1 MIIYTNR
8 KGVTYTL
15 CQSVTKTGKP
25 RYFFAREPQGEP
37 VEAIPEGYEIR
48 ESVNGVVSLAKV
60 RPGHILAEEVAVVAA
75 AIQQHPRSRNYRLDV
90 KPDRIDIYELVSG
103 GMDDVLA
110 IFDDV
115 LTSELRA
122 EIRVDRERYGQYIAE
137 MRFILTDEERRL
149 FRAERMC
156 YRSSVDGWRPLRTIG
171 TAPVE
176 ELARRLVP
184 MLGTDAF
191 FELY

>member
-25 RYFFAREPQGEP
+25 RYSFAREPQGEP

-75 AIQQHPRSRNYRLDV
+75 AIQRHPKARNYRVDV
-90 KPDRIDIYELVSG
+90 KPDRIDIYELVGG
-103 GMDDVLA
+103 GMDEVLA
-110 IFDDV
+110 IFDAV
-115 LTSELRA
+115 LSPALLTKMRA
-122 EIRVDRERYGQYIAE
+122 DRERCGQYTVE
-137 MRFILTDEERRL
+137 MRFILTDAERRL

-171 TAPVE
+171 TASIE
-176 ELARRLVP
+176 QLARRLVP
-184 MLGTDAF
+184 TLGTDAF